1 MVGNRTSYAFGKAS
15 TRLKCRTH
23 GSDATC
29 TIPFFHLHNNGAE
42 NCESS
47 FATACKLGVCPN
59 PNLRLYQDYAKGSC
73 ILRMLIAE
81 LTDCAALWLLAAQLP
96 MRFSKKKSPFYGG
109 HSIARCYAVAIADY
123 QPTWAA
129 SQNRI
134 I

>member
-1 MVGNRTSYAFGKAS
+1 MGLKTANQAS
-15 TRLKCRTH
+15 LLLANWEFAQIQI
-23 GSDATC
+23 SDF
-29 TIPFFHLHNNGAE
+29 I
-42 NCESS
+42 
-47 FATACKLGVCPN
+47 KIM
-59 PNLRLYQDYAKGSC
+59 QKGSC

-81 LTDCAALWLLAAQLP
+81 LTDCALWLLAAQLP